1 MEMRNFVLL
10 LIAVAAL
17 AFIVGSITAFI
28 GNIFL
33 IPPAGYW
40 RGTVAL
46 LGFAIALMLFAD
58 FGKTKKK

>member
-1 MEMRNFVLL
+1 MRNFVLL
-10 LIAVAAL
+10 LIVAAAI
-17 AFIVGSITAFI
+17 AFIVGSITAFL

-46 LGFAIALMLFAD
+46 LGFAIALMLFSD
-58 FGKTKKK
+58 FTKGKKK

>member
-1 MEMRNFVLL
+1 MRNLVLT
-10 LIAVAAL
+10 LIVFAAI
-17 AFIVGSITAFI
+17 AFLVGSITAFL

-46 LGFAIALMLFAD
+46 LGFAIALMLYSD
-58 FGKTKKK
+58 MHKGKKK